1 MSKITLSGYELSL
14 LDRAK
19 AYVQLIMETE
29 NRYPSRDMLR
39 GHLNCGSAVARN
51 LQLYLME
58 FYVDTAEEEPERV
71 EKESQTFKGDIWEIS
86 IPKTDIHTEAQLVDY
101 MKIDLQKWEIVECTF
116 NKWSMGTA
124 GGGQQML
131 FQVKARCKLR
141 RNIVD
146 AINEIE
152 SLKEMAKQ
160 EVRPVVD
167 GITRAIPSNGLVLEV
182 AIFDLHFGK
191 QSWSQETLDRP
202 YDVKIAEAMFFRA
215 LDKILERSSGFQYEK
230 VLFVVGN
237 DMLHSNDL
245 ESRTANG
252 TVVDSDGRFQKA
264 YTTARRAMIAAI
276 DRLRSIAPVH
286 VVVCVGNHDRFSA
299 WTLGDSLE
307 SWYHNDP
314 DVTID
319 NVPSLRKYFE
329 WGKVGLLF
337 THGDEGK
344 RQDYPLLFATE
355 KSEMF
360 GRTKFREIHTGH
372 FHSTKTE
379 EYHGVRVRTLSS
391 LSTADSWHASKG
403 FKGALRT
410 AEAFVWS
417 KDEGLIAQYIYTDDA
432 YPAIITK
439 RELV

>member
-1 MSKITLSGYELSL
+1 MSKVKLSAYELSL

-19 AYVQLIMETE
+19 AYVQLILETE
-29 NRYPSRDMLR
+29 DRYPSRDMLR
-39 GHLNCGSAVARN
+39 GHLECGSEVARN

-58 FYVDTAEEEPERV
+58 FYASAEEPTKADEET
-71 EKESQTFKGDIWEIS
+71 QTYKGDIWEIS

-124 GGGQQML
+124 GGGKQSL

-146 AINEIE
+146 AKNEIE
-152 SLKEMAKQ
+152 ALKEQAKID
-160 EVRPVVD
+160 VRPNVN
-167 GITRAIPSNGLVLEV
+167 IPRAPKNQNGLVLEV

-191 QSWSQETLDRP
+191 QAFPPETLDRP
-202 YDVKIAEAMFFRA
+202 YDIKITEAMFFRA
-215 LDKILERSSGFQYEK
+215 LDKIIERAQGFKYEK
-230 VLFVVGN
+230 VLFIVGN

-245 ESRTANG
+245 DNRTANG
-252 TVVDSDGRFQKA
+252 TIVDSDGRFHKA
-264 YTTARRAMIAAI
+264 YVVARKAMTAAI
-276 DRLRSIAPVH
+276 DKLRQIAPVH

-299 WTLGDSLE
+299 WTLGHSLE
-307 SWYHNDP
+307 CWYHNDP

-319 NVPSLRKYFE
+319 NAPALRKYYE
-329 WGKVGLLF
+329 WGKVALLF

-355 KSEMF
+355 KPEMF

-417 KDEGLIAQYIYTDDA
+417 KEEGLIAQFTYTDDA
-432 YPAIITK
+432 YPEIITK